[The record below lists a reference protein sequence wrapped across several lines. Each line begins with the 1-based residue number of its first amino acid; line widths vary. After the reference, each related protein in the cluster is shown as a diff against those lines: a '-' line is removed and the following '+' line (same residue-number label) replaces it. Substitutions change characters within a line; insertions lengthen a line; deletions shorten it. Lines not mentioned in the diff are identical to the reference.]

1 MNTSESNRFA
11 VIMAGGQGTRFWPES
26 TSGRPK
32 QLLDLLGVRKSLL
45 RISYE
50 RALGLVPPGNVIV
63 VTGRAIGEQVR
74 EDLSEIPERNILV
87 EPVGRNTSPC
97 VGWAAL
103 HVRAMDPR
111 GVMAVLPADHFIRNE
126 EAFCD
131 VMRQAMDR
139 AASADTIVTIGVK
152 PSRPETGYGYIEGG
166 DAVAGS
172 VLQARRFVEKPDR
185 LTAEHYLRD
194 GNFYWNA
201 GIFNFTAERILED
214 IGRYL
219 PDLARGLERIDEA
232 VRGGDAAA
240 EEKVVEQVYGE
251 IEGISIDYG
260 VMEKKE
266 AGGIEV
272 IPAEFGWS
280 DLGSWGAIYEHLPCD
295 AEGNVVRGGAIP
307 ALEDV
312 RGCLLSTSKPGKVI
326 ALCGVE
332 NLVVIDTDEAVLV
345 VPRLRDQEVRTLHQI
360 VKKRKGE

>member
-1 MNTSESNRFA
+1 MTTSTSNRFA

-26 TSGRPK
+26 TSTRPK

-50 RALGLVPPGNVIV
+50 RALGFVPPENVII

-74 EDLSEIPERNILV
+74 EDLSEIPERNILI

-103 HVRAMDPR
+103 HVRAMDP
-111 GVMAVLPADHFIRNE
+111 GGIMAVLPADHYIRNE
-126 EAFCD
+126 EAFCK
-131 VMRQAMDR
+131 VMISAMDR
-139 AASADTIVTIGVK
+139 AERADTIVTIGVK
-152 PSRPETGYGYIEGG
+152 PTRPETGYGYIEGG
-166 DAVAGS
+166 ES
-172 VLQARRFVEKPDR
+172 VEGDVLMARRFVEKPDR

-194 GNFYWNA
+194 GNFFWNA
-201 GIFNFTAERILED
+201 GIFNFAAERILTD
-214 IGRYL
+214 IGQFL

-232 VRGGDAAA
+232 VRGGDRAA
-240 EEKVVEQVYGE
+240 EDAIVEEVYGN

-266 AGGIEV
+266 TGGIEV

-307 ALEDV
+307 AREDV
-312 RGCLLSTSKPGKVI
+312 KGCLLSTSRPGKVI

-332 NLVVIDTDEAVLV
+332 NLVVIDTEEAVLV
-345 VPRLRDQEVRTLHQI
+345 VPRMRDQDVRKLHQL

>member
-1 MNTSESNRFA
+1 MTTNKSNRFA

-26 TSGRPK
+26 TPQRPK

-50 RALGLVPPGNVIV
+50 RALGFVPPENVLI
-63 VTGRAIGEQVR
+63 VTGRSIGEQVR
-74 EDLSEIPERNILV
+74 EDLEELPGRNILV

-103 HVRAMDPR
+103 HVRAMDPT

-126 EAFCD
+126 KAFCD
-131 VMRQAMDR
+131 VMRAAMDR
-139 AASADTIVTIGVK
+139 AESADTIVTIGVK

-166 DAVAGS
+166 ESVAGE
-172 VLQARRFVEKPDR
+172 VLQATRFVEKPDR

-194 GNFYWNA
+194 GNFFWNA
-201 GIFNFTAERILED
+201 GIFNFTAERILTD
-214 IGRYL
+214 IGQFL
-219 PDLARGLERIDEA
+219 PDLARGLEQIDEG
-232 VRGGDAAA
+232 VRGGDAEA
-240 EEKVVEQVYGE
+240 EARIVEQVYGN

-266 AGGIEV
+266 KGGIEV

-312 RGCLLSTSKPGKVI
+312 KGCLLSTSKPGKVI

-332 NLVVIDTDEAVLV
+332 DLVVIDTEEAVLV
-345 VPRLRDQEVRTLHQI
+345 VPRMRDQDVRTLQKL
-360 VKKRKGE
+360 VRKRKGE